1 MIWLEIVQFGRQTVG
16 GGANEAKKP
25 AAMNY

>member
-1 MIWLEIVQFGRQTVG
+1 MVWLEIVQFGRQTVG